1 MIERFKNNKG
11 KIDVITCYIGI
22 MVLVIIIGIVLLC
35 IDVNNMNKVNVY
47 DHGREATHIEVD
59 KNLAFDG
66 YEWNDG
72 DLILHYK
79 EGEIK

>member
-11 KIDVITCYIGI
+11 SASIFD
-22 MVLVIIIGIVLLC
+22 MVIIIGLICVIGGMLIVLMAST
-35 IDVNNMNKVNVY
+35 VTMNKINVY
-47 DHGREATHIEVD
+47 SHGKEAAHIEVD
-59 KNLAFDG
+59 KNLTFDG

-79 EGEIK
+79 EK